1 MKIVLYKSKKTL
13 VNINT
18 ILNNI
23 LNTIFS
29 MHTSMHTL
37 RLNKHCISRASV
49 QYTVGNLPF

>member
-29 MHTSMHTL
+29 IHTNMYTL